1 MKTLKN
7 RIEADFL
14 PFVEKPVQYIGNELN
29 IIKKNLDDVSL
40 SGVLC
45 FPENYEIGMSHF
57 GLQILYHRVN
67 AHASWALSRCFHPM
81 ADAQKILRANKI
93 PLYSLEYL
101 LPLSEAD
108 WIGFTIQ
115 YELQYTNILNMLDL
129 SGIPLLS
136 VQRGI
141 DSPLVIGGGPCMNN
155 PEPLVDF
162 FDAFAIGDGEETIVA
177 LCAVMEECKK
187 KKISR
192 MQTLEELGRIPGV
205 YVPARGDY
213 EKVGLFEV
221 PSRKRSPIRAAKVP
235 ELKPEYYPDKPL
247 VPLISVVHHR
257 LAIEVMRGCTRGCR
271 FCSAGMYYRPARERS
286 LSDIYSQ
293 IRSSIGST
301 GWKDIGLLSL
311 STADYSNLTELFKSI
326 GELVGEHH
334 LEVSIPSTRIDA
346 LTTDQMDMLE
356 SISPLSSFTLA
367 PEAGSTRL
375 REIINKDFSNE
386 TIFKAVEILLGR
398 NVQTIKLYFMIG
410 LPTESKVDLDA
421 MVRLIRTIAAM
432 VKHSSRRRMV
442 NVAISPFSPKAQTPF
457 QWEAMDSMDSLLEK
471 SRFIKQSLVAERN
484 VKVSYRD
491 PAMTFLETVIARGD
505 KEIGKLIYEAWKN
518 GAQCD
523 GWDDQFNLGRWE
535 KAAETVSVDMDNY
548 VGPIALDQILP
559 WSAVSNG
566 ITHEYLI
573 EERSRAF
580 EGQLRG
586 DCRSDQCHSCGICV
600 PGLDRAI
607 KDAPSDI
614 PERMTDKKEPAHANP
629 PQNVIFYRLLY
640 AKTGPLRF
648 LGNRDMM
655 NIIHRA
661 FIAAGIPLAYSQGFH
676 PHPKIAFGPPL
687 PFGVIGLA
695 EIFDIVTVGEVSAEK
710 LLSIYNWL
718 PTDLAVR
725 KCLKLKV
732 KEESLNAIISAA
744 EYVFSPN
751 FAVGAEELK
760 VLVSQAMAKQEIIVS
775 INQDLSDRAHPI
787 EKNIR
792 PFILKMDIAMHAG
805 ISGLCAV
812 LSLSPQA
819 VCRPAEFI
827 SGLFPNRKFTDFIV
841 YRTQSFKKEG
851 NNLIAP
857 WKDNI

>member
-1 MKTLKN
+1 
-7 RIEADFL
+7 
-14 PFVEKPVQYIGNELN
+14 
-29 IIKKNLDDVSL
+29 
-40 SGVLC
+40 
-45 FPENYEIGMSHF
+45 
-57 GLQILYHRVN
+57 
-67 AHASWALSRCFHPM
+67 
-81 ADAQKILRANKI
+81 
-93 PLYSLEYL
+93 
-101 LPLSEAD
+101 
-108 WIGFTIQ
+108 
-115 YELQYTNILNMLDL
+115 
-129 SGIPLLS
+129 
-136 VQRGI
+136 
-141 DSPLVIGGGPCMNN
+141 MNN

-162 FDAFAIGDGEETIVA
+162 FDAFAIGDGEETIIS
-177 LCAVMEECKK
+177 LCAVMDECKK
-187 KKISR
+187 KKITR
-192 MQTLEELGRIPGV
+192 TQTLEELGRIPGV
-205 YVPARGDY
+205 YVPSQGAY
-213 EKVGLFEV
+213 EKIGLFEV
-221 PSRKRSPIRAAKVP
+221 PSRERAPIRTAKVP
-235 ELKPEYYPDKPL
+235 DLKPEYYPDKPL

-286 LSDIYSQ
+286 LSDIYRQ

-311 STADYSNLTELFKSI
+311 STADYSDLTELFKSI

-375 REIINKDFSNE
+375 REIINKDFSDE

-410 LPTESKVDLDA
+410 LPTESKDDLEA
-421 MVRLIRTIAAM
+421 MVRLIKTIAAM
-432 VKHSSRRRMV
+432 VKRNSRRRMV

-457 QWEAMDSMDSLLEK
+457 QWEPMDSMDSLLEK
-471 SRFIKQSLVAERN
+471 SRFIKQSLGAERN

-491 PAMTFLETVIARGD
+491 PAMTFLETVMARGD
-505 KEIGKLIYEAWKN
+505 RKIGKLIYEAWKN

-523 GWDDQFNLGRWE
+523 GWDDQFNLGRWK
-535 KAAETVSVDMDNY
+535 KAAETVSAAMDNY
-548 VGPIALDQILP
+548 IGPIALDQILP
-559 WSAVSNG
+559 WFGVTNG
-566 ITHEYLI
+566 VTHEYLI

-580 EGQLRG
+580 EGQLRS
-586 DCRSDQCHSCGICV
+586 DCRSDQCHSCGICL

-607 KDAPSDI
+607 KDAPSGI
-614 PERMTDKKEPAHANP
+614 PRRMTKKKEPVYTQPH
-629 PQNVIFYRLLY
+629 QNDIFYRLLY
-640 AKTGPLRF
+640 AKAGPLRF

-695 EIFDIVTVGEVSAEK
+695 ELFDIVTVEEVSTEK
-710 LLSIYNWL
+710 LLSINNWL
-718 PTDLAVR
+718 PTDLKVR
-725 KCLKLKV
+725 NCLKLDV
-732 KEESLNAIISAA
+732 KEESLNAVVSAA

-751 FAVGAEELK
+751 FAISSDELWAI
-760 VLVSQAMAKQEIIVS
+760 VWEALAKQEIIISV
-775 INQDLSDRAHPI
+775 NQNLIDRAHST

-792 PFILKMDIAMHAG
+792 PFILKMDVAIHAD
-805 ISGLCAV
+805 ISALCAV
-812 LSLSPQA
+812 LSLSAQA
-819 VCRPAEFI
+819 MCRPAELI
-827 SGLFPNRKFTDFIV
+827 SGIFPNRKFTDFIV

-851 NNLIAP
+851 DNLIAP
-857 WKDNI
+857 WKDSI